1 MEKRPPRPSWLRLV
15 MLGAVVY
22 MMCTLMLTLVQ
33 RSLIYFP
40 TRVAAVLPAD
50 AGLPSDRVS
59 AVQITSED
67 GLTLHGWHV
76 LPPGRGTETLGPT
89 DSVPSAQG
97 AVILYFSGNAGHR
110 GYRGDELRTLADLGA
125 QVFLFDYRGY
135 GENPG
140 RPTERDL
147 LRDARTAWRHL
158 TETRGIDP
166 ARIILFGESLGG
178 GVAVRLAADLC
189 GEGTAPGGLI
199 LRSTFSSLVD
209 VAAHHYPWMP
219 VRLLMID
226 RFESE
231 QHIPAVTCPI
241 LQIHGSRD
249 TIVPV
254 RFARRLFEAAPPQ
267 SAAGIAKQFAELAAA
282 DHNDIPYVSPAEYR
296 AAMAGFFE
304 AVGRPK

>member
-1 MEKRPPRPSWLRLV
+1 

-22 MMCTLMLTLVQ
+22 MMCALMLALVQ

-40 TRVAAVLPAD
+40 ARVSAVLPAD
-50 AGLPSDRVS
+50 AGLPSDRVL

-76 LPPGRGTETLGPT
+76 LPPGRSTEALGPA
-89 DSVPSAQG
+89 DSVSLPEG
-97 AVILYFSGNAGHR
+97 AVILYFPGNAGHR
-110 GYRGDELRTLADLGA
+110 GYRGDELRTLADLDA

-147 LRDARTAWRHL
+147 IRDARTAWRHL
-158 TETRGIDP
+158 TETRKIDP

-189 GEGTAPGGLI
+189 REGTAPGGLM

-209 VAAHHYPWMP
+209 VAAHHYPWVP

-249 TIVPV
+249 RIVPV
-254 RFARRLFEAAPPQ
+254 RFARRLFEAAPQQ
-267 SAAGIAKQFAELAAA
+267 SAAGISKQFTELASA

-296 AAMAGFFE
+296 AAMADFLESVFE
-304 AVGRPK
+304 STSLSGS

>member
-1 MEKRPPRPSWLRLV
+1 

-22 MMCTLMLTLVQ
+22 MMCTLMLALVQ

-40 TRVAAVLPAD
+40 TRAAAVLPAD

-76 LPPGRGTETLGPT
+76 LPSWRGTETLGAA
-89 DSVPSAQG
+89 DSIPSAED

-110 GYRGDELRTLADLGA
+110 GYRGDELRTLADLDA

-140 RPTERDL
+140 RPTEKDL
-147 LRDARTAWRHL
+147 IRDARTAWQYLVDAHK
-158 TETRGIDP
+158 IDP

-178 GVAVRLAADLC
+178 GVAVQLAADLC

-209 VAAHHYPWMP
+209 VA
-219 VRLLMID
+219 
-226 RFESE
+226 
-231 QHIPAVTCPI
+231 
-241 LQIHGSRD
+241 
-249 TIVPV
+249 
-254 RFARRLFEAAPPQ
+254 
-267 SAAGIAKQFAELAAA
+267 
-282 DHNDIPYVSPAEYR
+282 
-296 AAMAGFFE
+296 
-304 AVGRPK
+304 